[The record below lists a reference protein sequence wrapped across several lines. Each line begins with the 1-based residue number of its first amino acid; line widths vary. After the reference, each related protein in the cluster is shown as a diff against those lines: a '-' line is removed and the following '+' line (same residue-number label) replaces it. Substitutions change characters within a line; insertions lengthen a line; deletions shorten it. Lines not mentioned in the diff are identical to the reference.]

1 MFCFDLWCAPTP
13 KTEAAFLSLN
23 FPLRLQAVCRN
34 NVNTVKF
41 LLDCGVDLTV
51 RDLYGFTPLRN
62 AEVFENREM
71 VGILQT
77 ALEKKNEAT
86 VK

>member
-1 MFCFDLWCAPTP
+1 M
-13 KTEAAFLSLN
+13 
-23 FPLRLQAVCRN
+23 
-34 NVNTVKF
+34 NTVKL
-41 LLDCGVDLTV
+41 LLDCGVDLNV

-71 VGILQT
+71 VEILQI

>member
-1 MFCFDLWCAPTP
+1 M
-13 KTEAAFLSLN
+13 
-23 FPLRLQAVCRN
+23 
-34 NVNTVKF
+34 NTVKF
-41 LLDCGVDLTV
+41 LLDCGVDLNV

-71 VGILQT
+71 VEILQT